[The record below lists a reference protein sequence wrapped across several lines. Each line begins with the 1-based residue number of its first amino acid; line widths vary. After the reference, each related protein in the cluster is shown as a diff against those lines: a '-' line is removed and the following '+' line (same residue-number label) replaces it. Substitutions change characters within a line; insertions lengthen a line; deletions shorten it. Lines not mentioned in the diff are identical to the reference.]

1 MSFFNSPVTFC
12 RQPAVAELE
21 KNLLKIVDARKS
33 GAVGTTKPLP
43 KAEDIKLVLSDVDG
57 TLLDDAH
64 DVNPRTSDAIRFL
77 RQNYP
82 HIPFVPVTG
91 KQRVSCEYVARVC
104 GLEDMPS
111 GCCHGSIIY
120 TPEGK
125 IESQTGIGPEVVCA
139 VTDFLKGINKSVFI
153 YEHDS
158 VNCVYLE
165 DHPSLDFYAI
175 TRGYDPSIR
184 DMRGTNYMDRVR
196 SGEVVV
202 TKMFLPMEVALVN
215 EHMEKMNAHFKNGED
230 YRMTRALPDI
240 IELIPATIDKSV
252 ALAYFASKYNV
263 KPENIITF
271 GDGEND
277 VGMFR
282 ASGMSVSMGNAM
294 PVPTGASDYQTVT
307 NNEGGVGVFL
317 DAIFRPDYVPKSGFD
332 SGYATRQHSRS
343 HSPAR
348 S

>member
-1 MSFFNSPVTFC
+1 M
-12 RQPAVAELE
+12 
-21 KNLLKIVDARKS
+21 
-33 GAVGTTKPLP
+33 
-43 KAEDIKLVLSDVDG
+43 
-57 TLLDDAH
+57 
-64 DVNPRTSDAIRFL
+64 
-77 RQNYP
+77 
-82 HIPFVPVTG
+82 TG

-202 TKMFLPMEVALVN
+202 TKMCKCSSSFVVICSGCLSLSSLYP
-215 EHMEKMNAHFKNGED
+215 
-230 YRMTRALPDI
+230 
-240 IELIPATIDKSV
+240 
-252 ALAYFASKYNV
+252 YFS
-263 KPENIITF
+263 PS
-271 GDGEND
+271 DG
-277 VGMFR
+277 G
-282 ASGMSVSMGNAM
+282 
-294 PVPTGASDYQTVT
+294 
-307 NNEGGVGVFL
+307 
-317 DAIFRPDYVPKSGFD
+317 
-332 SGYATRQHSRS
+332 RS
-343 HSPAR
+343 C
-348 S
+348 

>member
-12 RQPAVAELE
+12 RQPEVAELE
-21 KNLLKIVDARKS
+21 KNLVKIVDAHKS

-64 DVNPRTSDAIRFL
+64 DVNPRTSDAIRFRESL
-77 RQNYP
+77 TAPKNPVFVFLSVRSVQVADLHLLVRQNYP

-125 IESQTGIGPEVVCA
+125 IETQTGIGPEVVSA
-139 VTDFLKGINKSVFI
+139 VTDFLKAINKSVFI

-202 TKMFLPMEVALVN
+202 TKMCKFSPSFLAFLCCS
-215 EHMEKMNAHFKNGED
+215 
-230 YRMTRALPDI
+230 LP
-240 IELIPATIDKSV
+240 
-252 ALAYFASKYNV
+252 
-263 KPENIITF
+263 
-271 GDGEND
+271 
-277 VGMFR
+277 R
-282 ASGMSVSMGNAM
+282 SGGLSLS
-294 PVPTGASDYQTVT
+294 SLLLFQS
-307 NNEGGVGVFL
+307 F
-317 DAIFRPDYVPKSGFD
+317 
-332 SGYATRQHSRS
+332 QWRS
-343 HSPAR
+343 LLFQSTWR
-348 S
+348 R